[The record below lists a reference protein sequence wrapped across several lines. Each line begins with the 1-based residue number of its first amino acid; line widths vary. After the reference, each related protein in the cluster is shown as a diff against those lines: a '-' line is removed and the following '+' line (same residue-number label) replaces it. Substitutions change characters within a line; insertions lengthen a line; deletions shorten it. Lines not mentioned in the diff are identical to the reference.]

1 MMPVGEAVLR
11 VPTGLPV
18 GEIDDLNLAVSV
30 FWPESG
36 EIAPRLFY
44 CLPGGGMRRAYFDLG
59 ADPRLSFA
67 RQMAARGH
75 VCLLVD
81 HPGVGDSDRP
91 QDGHLLTPDLVAR
104 LHARVL
110 EQLLDRLGAG
120 RIDPACPTIEYPR
133 AVAVGH
139 SMGAMIAVWQQAR
152 WQQFEALAL
161 LGFGT
166 DGLPVFLPP
175 AARELMPDSAALRA
189 ALPELA
195 RQMFPAPYPQVGG
208 AGDGGQLFGSKQAE
222 PAAVAALNAVR
233 DGLLPQP
240 AMLSMVP
247 DNVAPEAAK
256 ITVPILLVLG
266 ERDLVAAPVES
277 AAIYPESPEVQVL
290 DLPATGHS
298 HFLFASRD
306 RLFEGLS
313 DWANKLTTMGVEA

>member
-139 SMGAMIAVWQQAR
+139 SMGAMIAVTEIWR
-152 WQQFEALAL
+152 STLNRL
-161 LGFGT
+161 
-166 DGLPVFLPP
+166 LPVKKESLIAPNTATRNKSVTNGAMLIICRASHSLRPP
-175 AARELMPDSAALRA
+175 FPPGVVSAA
-189 ALPELA
+189 
-195 RQMFPAPYPQVGG
+195 
-208 AGDGGQLFGSKQAE
+208 GSDMA
-222 PAAVAALNAVR
+222 
-233 DGLLPQP
+233 
-240 AMLSMVP
+240 
-247 DNVAPEAAK
+247 
-256 ITVPILLVLG
+256 
-266 ERDLVAAPVES
+266 
-277 AAIYPESPEVQVL
+277 
-290 DLPATGHS
+290 
-298 HFLFASRD
+298 
-306 RLFEGLS
+306 
-313 DWANKLTTMGVEA
+313 